1 MSDQLLVQSLKFDE
15 QGLIPAVVQNSRTNE
30 ILTLAYMN
38 AESLVRTLETR
49 QTWFWSRSRK
59 ELWHKGETSGNFQNV
74 VDIRIDCD
82 GDALVVLVDPEGPAC
97 HLGEDTCFH
106 RQLKETEYERLHK
119 SVSLVNQ
126 SSLELGILLDEL
138 YGLIEERKLKRPEGS
153 YTTYL
158 FNAGLDK
165 ILKKVGEESAE
176 TIIAAKNNSTQQ
188 MTSEISDLLYH
199 LLVLMSERGVRLE
212 DIFNELKQR
221 AGKTT
226 ERKYS

>member
-1 MSDQLLVQSLKFDE
+1 MSVEILIQNLKFDE
-15 QGLIPAVVQNSRTNE
+15 QGLIPAVVQHSRTNE

-38 AESLVRTLETR
+38 EESLTRTLQTG

-59 ELWHKGETSGNFQNV
+59 ELWHKGGTSGNFQNV
-74 VDIRIDCD
+74 VDIRLDCD
-82 GDALVVLVDPEGPAC
+82 GDALVVMVDPEGPAC

-106 RQLKETEYERLHK
+106 RPLQENEYQHLQK
-119 SVSLVNQ
+119 SISLVNQ

-138 YGLIEERKLKRPEGS
+138 YRLIEERKKKRPEGS

-176 TIIAAKNNSTQQ
+176 TIIAAKNHSTQQ
-188 MTSEISDLLYH
+188 MASEISDLLYH
-199 LLVLMSERGVRLE
+199 LLVLMSERGVHLE

-221 AGKTT
+221 ASKAT
-226 ERKYS
+226 ERKYT